1 MTVNY
6 LIKGINKKELR
17 QLWNKIQLLVQP
29 FIFMCTLGIEL
40 NEHAYEYEHV
50 YGYALRLLGNKLD

>member
-29 FIFMCTLGIEL
+29 FIFMCTLGIKL
-40 NEHAYEYEHV
+40 NKHV
-50 YGYALRLLGNKLD
+50 YENEQVYEYALRLLGNKLD